1 MQDPYLLIYSS
12 TYLLIYLPTH
22 IAAEGNTCP
31 VIVNGR
37 LSSTR
42 KPPRTP
48 GTIKHKKAATDARR
62 GKIFTRLAREIAV
75 AARKGGDDPDA
86 NFNLRLA
93 VDKAK
98 AANMPRD
105 NIERAIKRGT
115 GELKGE
121 DLVEVLYEGYAPNG
135 VALLVQVLT
144 DNKNRTVADV
154 RRILTR
160 QGGTLAE
167 AGAVAW
173 QFDRKGY
180 IAIAPDGVNQ
190 DAIFEIA
197 VEAGAEDVVF
207 GDDMIEVYAELENFR
222 AVRQAL
228 REAGIQFETAELSMI
243 PKTAMQ
249 LAEKQT
255 LQVMG
260 IIDALEELDD
270 VQQVYSNLDISDE
283 VMTRYEAAA

>member
-1 MQDPYLLIYSS
+1 MSGHS
-12 TYLLIYLPTH
+12 KW
-22 IAAEGNTCP
+22 
-31 VIVNGR
+31 
-37 LSSTR
+37 S
-42 KPPRTP
+42 
-48 GTIKHKKAATDARR
+48 TIKHKKAATDAKR
-62 GKIFTRLAREIAV
+62 GKLFTRLAREITI
-75 AARKGGDDPDA
+75 AAREGGGDPNT
-86 NFNLRLA
+86 NFRLRLV

-98 AANMPRD
+98 AANMPKD
-105 NIERAIKRGT
+105 NIERAVKRGT

-121 DLVEVLYEGYAPNG
+121 ELAEVTYEGYAPNG

-144 DNKNRTVADV
+144 DNRNRTVAEI

-160 QGGTLAE
+160 QGGSLAD

-180 IAIAPDGVNQ
+180 IGITPDGV
-190 DAIFEIA
+190 DEDTIFEVT

-207 GDDMIEVYAELENFR
+207 GANLIEVYAELEHFQG
-222 AVRQAL
+222 VRQAL
-228 REAGIQFETAELSMI
+228 EDAGIHFETAELAMI
-243 PKTAMQ
+243 PKTTMQ
-249 LAEKQT
+249 LSEKET

-283 VMTRYEAAA
+283 VMIRYEAAV